1 MFLSQSKDQASLLL
15 AHIQPL
21 HFSQLNLIS
30 LPEPMN
36 RKEIKS
42 SEKDR
47 NIIFEEVSVSQLK
60 FVGLFLETQSKKC
73 WAIIQKANEQ
83 IRKVEIGDTLG
94 FEHYVVIAIELKKII
109 VQSSDMKETI
119 QLLL

>member
-1 MFLSQSKDQASLLL
+1 MFLGQSKDQASLLL

-21 HFSQLNLIS
+21 HFLQL
-30 LPEPMN
+30 
-36 RKEIKS
+36 KS

-109 VQSSDMKETI
+109 VQSRDMKETI